1 MGGGVVSGLIWGLVV
16 SIVVLAGV
24 SLNTPLPDRAA
35 PGQSAQPAPQAEAVS
50 PETETDQADTAAPQ
64 TPTPVVMPAPE
75 IPDLPGEAPAEVAQA
90 DETDTTATPDQT
102 AAVAAETP
110 PDGQSQEVPPAP
122 DTLSEAAPP
131 PSDEP
136 ILATPPADNVAAPP
150 VQPSALNMGESPVA
164 PLADIPVDRTA
175 PLAAPGPLMAQDRDD
190 SPDALD
196 TAAPVPP
203 VSQGAPAPRAAPVA
217 EAAPVTLPDPAP
229 APVLPQ
235 VAPPMA
241 ASPDPMTQPAVPDT
255 MSVIAPDPAENAA
268 APAATELPMPE
279 DAPPQGALD
288 RNAVAFTADPERPLM
303 SIILI
308 DDPDGPLA
316 PEVLAQISFPVSFA
330 IDPLRPD
337 AAARAALLREAG
349 FEVLIL
355 AAAAIPAGAGPTDV
369 EVSLAAAQQT
379 MPQAVAM
386 LDSPDSR
393 IQADRPVLEATIAA
407 LADSGHGLV
416 AFPRNLNAAAQGA
429 RRDGVPAATAFRL
442 LDDEDQRAPVI
453 SRYLDRA
460 AFAAGQEGTVIVV
473 GRSRPDTITA
483 VFSWALGGR
492 GEGVSLA
499 PASAVLRRL
508 FE

>member
-1 MGGGVVSGLIWGLVV
+1 MGRGIVSGLIWGLVV

-35 PGQSAQPAPQAEAVS
+35 PEQSAQPASQTEAVS
-50 PETETDQADTAAPQ
+50 PATDQTEPAAPQ
-64 TPTPVVMPAPE
+64 IPAPVAMPAPE
-75 IPDLPGEAPAEVAQA
+75 IPDLPDQAPADAAQA

-102 AAVAAETP
+102 AEIAPETP
-110 PDGQSQEVPPAP
+110 PDGQAQEAAP
-122 DTLSEAAPP
+122 TPDALSEAAPTP
-131 PSDEP
+131 ADAP
-136 ILATPPADNVAAPP
+136 ILAAPPADSVASPP
-150 VQPSALNMGESPVA
+150 VQPTALSLGEAPMA
-164 PLADIPVDRTA
+164 PLADIPADRTA

-203 VSQGAPAPRAAPVA
+203 ASQEAPEPRVAPVTAAAPVA
-217 EAAPVTLPDPAP
+217 LPNPAP

-235 VAPPMA
+235 VAPSMA
-241 ASPDPMTQPAVPDT
+241 ALPDPMTQPTVADT
-255 MSVIAPDPAENAA
+255 LPVAAPDPAESGAA
-268 APAATELPMPE
+268 TQTLAPA

-288 RNAVAFTADPERPLM
+288 RNAVAFTADPDRPLM
-303 SIILI
+303 SIILV
-308 DDPDGPLA
+308 DDPDGPLT

-337 AAARAALLREAG
+337 AAARAAFLREAG

-355 AAAAIPAGAGPTDV
+355 AAAAIPTGAGPTDV

-386 LDSPDSR
+386 LDSPESR
-393 IQADRPVLEATIAA
+393 IQADRPVLEATIAV
-407 LADSGHGLV
+407 LVDSGHGLV
-416 AFPRNLNAAAQGA
+416 AFPRNLNAAASTA

-453 SRYLDRA
+453 TRYLDRA
-460 AFAAGQEGTVIVV
+460 AFAAGQERAVIVV

-499 PASAVLRRL
+499 PVSAVLRRL
-508 FE
+508 SE